1 MELHEVNGGEDENLV
16 AKGFHG
22 EHSKDNVVKES
33 AKNRLAERWLR
44 RLLHQQ
50 RKRVR
55 RGRRRKGDKEGE
67 GEEWEEF
74 TDVKVI
80 RR

>member
-22 EHSKDNVVKES
+22 ECDKDNVVKES

-44 RLLHQQ
+44 RLLTLAKEEGE
-50 RKRVR
+50 KREKER
-55 RGRRRKGDKEGE
+55 ERQGRRRGGMER
-67 GEEWEEF
+67 
-74 TDVKVI
+74 I
-80 RR
+80 C